1 MSEARSGGPAGQ
13 EAAGISPPGRS
24 ALETSRQA
32 LQSGRDFIR
41 ILLEDSPAYFVALDR
56 DYRVI
61 EMNPAMLVATGYRAG
76 EVIGWD
82 YLERFCHPADRE
94 RLAAVFSRL
103 RAQPV
108 PGEGENRILTR
119 DGEELAMEW
128 QGRALRDEDGKLKF
142 LFNLGRDVTLQR
154 KALRALEESE
164 HTFRSIVENAHAAM
178 TISDE
183 QGRFLYVN
191 PQYCRL
197 VERGPGELI
206 GTLAEES
213 LRGIFD
219 PPTIEKLGSS
229 RRRRLGGEAVP
240 PRYTLSA
247 LYKGR
252 EIRWYEMRAVTI
264 RGSGGESRVVAQLLD
279 ITGEVQAQRAIEQSE
294 EKYRALFQSAPVG
307 ILSVD
312 AEGGILEINRKMLE
326 ILGSP
331 GEDATRAI
339 NLLRSPRLIRAG
351 IAADFRRCLQS
362 GEARILESPYTSAW
376 GRRSHLRYHL
386 TPLRRERE
394 RVVAVQA
401 IVEDI
406 TEQKGL
412 EQRLAH
418 SQKME
423 SLGTL
428 SGGIAHEFNNLLQV
442 IQGYAEILSLQQ
454 DLPPGRR
461 QQVGEIQ
468 AAARRAAELTRQL
481 LAFGRKLESDLEP
494 VDLNQQVRGT
504 MQLLRSGALR
514 EVEVELEL
522 GEPLRPVLADAAQLQ
537 QVLTNLA
544 LNSVEATA
552 RRVRIRTRDQSGEG
566 LQSAAYQHLAFE
578 DDGEGIDPGALKNV
592 FDPFYTTKRVGE
604 GAGLGLSV
612 VYGIVHNH
620 GGHIECRS
628 SRGEGTTF
636 DLYLPVAE
644 VRQEIPA
651 PGPEEPPAARPGGRI
666 LLVDDEPTLR
676 RLGRD
681 FLNGNGYQVQVAGD
695 CEQALD
701 WFRQRPAEVDL
712 VILDL
717 ILPGKSGEWG
727 LQEFLR
733 LKPEQKVLV
742 TSGLTLG
749 ATVGAML
756 SAGASGFIHKP
767 YHLAELLATVREI
780 LGAAA

>member
-1 MSEARSGGPAGQ
+1 MSTARSGAS
-13 EAAGISPPGRS
+13 AAASASPPGRS
-24 ALETSRQA
+24 ALEASRQA

-41 ILLEDSPAYFVALDR
+41 VLLEDSPAYFVALDQ

-61 EMNPAMLVATGYRAG
+61 EMNPAMLAATGYRG
-76 EVIGWD
+76 CEVIGGD
-82 YLERFCHPADRE
+82 YLERFCHPLDRE
-94 RLAAVFSRL
+94 RLSALFARL
-103 RAQPV
+103 KAQPV
-108 PGEGENRILTR
+108 PGVAENRILTR
-119 DGEELAMEW
+119 DGEELVVEW
-128 QGRALRDEDGKLKF
+128 QGRALRHEDGRLKF
-142 LFNLGRDVTLQR
+142 LFGLGRDVTLQR

-183 QGRFLYVN
+183 QGRFLYLN

-197 VERGPGELI
+197 VERSSGELI
-206 GTLAEES
+206 GTQAEES
-213 LRGIFD
+213 LQGIFD
-219 PPTIEKLGSS
+219 PPTVEKLGSN
-229 RRRRLGGEAVP
+229 RRRRLSGEAVP
-240 PRYTLSA
+240 ACYTLA
-247 LYKGR
+247 AFYKGR
-252 EIRWYEMRAVTI
+252 ETRWYEVRAGTI
-264 RGSGGESRVVAQLLD
+264 RGSGGEARVVAQLLD
-279 ITGEVQAQRAIEQSE
+279 ITGEVQAKRAIEQSE
-294 EKYRALFQSAPVG
+294 EKYRNLFQSAPVG

-312 AEGGILEINRKMLE
+312 AEGRILEINRKMLE

-331 GEDATRAI
+331 GEEATRAI
-339 NLLRSPRLIRAG
+339 NLLSSPRLIQAG

-386 TPLRRERE
+386 TPLRREQE

-412 EQRLAH
+412 EQRLAQ

-423 SLGTL
+423 ALGTL

-442 IQGYAEILSLQQ
+442 IQGYAEILSLQE
-454 DLPPGRR
+454 DLPPVRQ

-468 AAARRAAELTRQL
+468 AAAGRAAELTRQL

-494 VDLNQQVRGT
+494 LDLNQQVRGT

-544 LNSVEATA
+544 LNSVEAMA
-552 RRVRIRTRDQSGEG
+552 RRVRIRTTDQSGER
-566 LQSAAYQHLAFE
+566 SPAYQHLAFE
-578 DDGEGIDPGALKNV
+578 DDGEGIQPAAVKSV
-592 FDPFYTTKRVGE
+592 FDPFFTTKRVGE
-604 GAGLGLSV
+604 GSGLGLSV

-636 DLYLPVAE
+636 DLYLPVAAA
-644 VRQEIPA
+644 RQEDHGLEA
-651 PGPEEPPAARPGGRI
+651 PRLEAPPPARPGGRI

-681 FLNGNGYQVQVAGD
+681 FLNGNGYQVHVAGD

-701 WFRQRPAEVDL
+701 WFRRRPAEVDL

-727 LQEFLR
+727 LQEILR

-742 TSGLTLG
+742 TSGQTLG

-756 SAGASGFIHKP
+756 SAGASGFIRKP
-767 YHLAELLATVREI
+767 YHLAELLATVRDI
-780 LGAAA
+780 LGVAA